1 MKGFH
6 MSGNI
11 SGYLKALLLTAACLL
26 LTAIPLSAKIM
37 EVEVTVLNEK
47 NKEPL
52 FDVDIFD
59 ANIRIPGTDQYKDLG
74 ITNPQGIAVV
84 TVDDN
89 GELLIVV
96 PDAGS
101 RKEKVKGRRKIVVLM
116 APPKTATTTISS
128 MKSPKPVKR
137 AVVSHPKILR
147 SKKTVTG

>member
-1 MKGFH
+1 

-59 ANIRIPGTDQYKDLG
+59 ANIRIPEQ
-74 ITNPQGIAVV
+74 TNI
-84 TVDDN
+84 
-89 GELLIVV
+89 
-96 PDAGS
+96 
-101 RKEKVKGRRKIVVLM
+101 
-116 APPKTATTTISS
+116 
-128 MKSPKPVKR
+128 
-137 AVVSHPKILR
+137 KILALPILR
-147 SKKTVTG
+147 VLLW